1 MVAVV
6 RIRFAPFL
14 FLLYFVWPVCLC
26 GMWHGVWSGRSVLQF
41 KISAAAAFIGLLP
54 LARAGTTGRLARMIY
69 LSEENGQPPYT
80 YEYLPASHCASFIEA
95 T

>member
-1 MVAVV
+1 MEYGVED
-6 RIRFAPFL
+6 RFCSSKFQPRL
-14 FLLYFVWPVCLC
+14 RLL
-26 GMWHGVWSGRSVLQF
+26 
-41 KISAAAAFIGLLP
+41 IGLLP